1 MTDLCEIKPEISFL
15 NNDLWNASGKKAF
28 FRERRAKETLN
39 ERGKRFG
46 Q

>member
-15 NNDLWNASGKKAF
+15 NNNLRNASGKKAF
-28 FRERRAKETLN
+28 VHEQWAKETLN
-39 ERGKRFG
+39 ERGQRFE